1 MTALPA
7 RVTAWVHA
15 RRFELALGGAV
26 AIALAAVGYRTA
38 GDVDEGFYLLA
49 GELVARG
56 KVPYRDFFYPQAPY
70 LPYLLAPLKLL
81 GPTFTS
87 ARMVFALLGG
97 ATAAVIA
104 AIVRR
109 DTGSRAA
116 AATAV
121 ALYALNEVTWQ
132 WTPSVRPYAP
142 AALLAVFIAW
152 RLSGPSAPRTR
163 DALLAGLAASVAAG
177 TRLLLLPLV
186 FAAVAGAWLRGA
198 GLARTRAVVLLV
210 LLRAFLWAPYG
221 AQLRLAKWMIP
232 LGLAVVAVGPR
243 ALERAKRG
251 LAATAGAL
259 LGAAPAYLVY
269 RAAPE
274 NFLFGNLAFHANR
287 VVGAAPTD
295 ATALTAR
302 GVHAASLFGMAPLQQ
317 VSALGVE
324 VALLSLFALLA
335 AILAPARQTVTLLLA
350 AVGIALAAMIPVP
363 MHEHYV
369 TPMIP
374 LLAALAGVGV
384 GALVTRLRGLD
395 GPRRLALP
403 AALVALTVALGQG
416 SFRQKWQ
423 HGVYGIVGEFQ
434 IARFRPRLLDAS
446 AAWTRWVSD
455 RYPGPVLALWP
466 GSAVGVGDRL
476 LRGTENHFARRA
488 PLPANDVDAAERLRV
503 VTSLGVRALVQN
515 RIPAVVT
522 FDRQAEHEGAEE
534 FRALLERCGYRR
546 KGGVERVSDVYA
558 RAEAPSPD
566 CLRRGR

>member
-1 MTALPA
+1 MSGAPSRVAAWA
-7 RVTAWVHA
+7 RAHRV
-15 RRFELALGGAV
+15 ELGLG
-26 AIALAAVGYRTA
+26 ALAALWLGCVGYRTA

-87 ARMVFALLGG
+87 ARVVFALLGG
-97 ATAAVIA
+97 VTAGLVA

-116 AATAV
+116 AAMAV

-142 AALLAVFIAW
+142 AALLATFAAW
-152 RLSGPSAPRTR
+152 RLSGPAAPRAR
-163 DALLAGLAASVAAG
+163 DALLAGLASSVAAG
-177 TRLLLLPLV
+177 MRLLLLPLV
-186 FAAVAGAWLRGA
+186 FASIAGAWLRGA
-198 GLARTRAVVLLV
+198 GFARTRAVLLLV

-221 AQLRLAKWMIP
+221 TQARLAKWMIP
-232 LGLAVVAVGPR
+232 LGIALVAVGPR
-243 ALERAKRG
+243 ALERARRG
-251 LAATAGAL
+251 LAATVGAL
-259 LGAAPAYLVY
+259 VGAAPAYLVY

-295 ATALTAR
+295 PTALTPR
-302 GVHAASLFGMAPLQQ
+302 GVHAAALFGMAPLQQ

-324 VALLSLFALLA
+324 VALLSLLGLLA
-335 AILAPARQTVTLLLA
+335 AMIAPARQTVTLLLGA
-350 AVGIALAAMIPVP
+350 AGIALAAMIPVP

-384 GALVTRLRGLD
+384 GTLVTQLRGMD
-395 GPRRLALP
+395 GARRLALP
-403 AALVALTVALGQG
+403 LAVVAMTVALGQG
-416 SFRQKWQ
+416 SFRQKWR
-423 HGVYGIVGEFQ
+423 HGVYGLVGEFQ
-434 IARFRPRLLDAS
+434 IARYRPRLLDAS
-446 AAWTRWVSD
+446 AAWTRFVSD
-455 RYPGPVLALWP
+455 RHPGPVLALWP
-466 GSAVGVGDRL
+466 GSALGVGDRL

-488 PLPANDVDAAERLRV
+488 PLPANDLDAAERLRV

-515 RIPAVVT
+515 RVPAVVT
-522 FDRQAEHEGAEE
+522 FDRQAEHENPQD

-546 KGGVERVSDVYA
+546 RGGVEGVSDVYA
-558 RAEAPSPD
+558 RVEMPAPD
-566 CLRRGR
+566 CLPRGR